1 MSWLVLRTNIDKIRI
16 VRVEEVVD
24 ESPTVRTLRFNDTLC
39 ANAKPGQ
46 FTMVWMPRIDELP
59 MSVMIAEEDGY
70 AALTIRKHG
79 PTSTA
84 LYNTEVNSLLG
95 VRGPYG
101 NSFDVKKGNV
111 LLVGGGTGLVP
122 LMRLSKLLVK
132 KMSNVTFIMGSKTK
146 DEVIFEKFAKNILRK
161 IKGKVI
167 VTTEDGNY
175 GVNGLATDAAA
186 RAIEK
191 NDFDMI
197 YTCGP
202 ERMMK
207 KVLELAASNGIPA
220 QASLERLMKCGIGIC
235 CSCCVGRYLV
245 CKDGPVMDGEEVL
258 KLAEFGVHA
267 RDKSGRMADMW

>member
-1 MSWLVLRTNIDKIRI
+1 LRTNIDKIRI
-16 VRVEEVVD
+16 VRVEEVID
-24 ESPTVRTLRFNDTLC
+24 ETPTVRTLAFNDTLC

-46 FTMVWMPRIDELP
+46 FTMVWMPRTDELP
-59 MSVMIAEEDGY
+59 MSIMISEKDGY

-84 LYNTEVNSLLG
+84 LYNTQTNNLIG

-101 NSFDVKKGNV
+101 KSFDVKKGNV

-122 LMRLSKLLVK
+122 LMRLSRILAK
-132 KMSNVTFIMGSKTK
+132 KKSSATFIIGSKSRE
-146 DEVIFEKFAKNILRK
+146 EVIFEKFAKKVLKK
-161 IKGKVI
+161 IRGKVI
-167 VTTEDGNY
+167 VTTEDGSY
-175 GVNGLATDAAA
+175 GVKGLATEAAEK
-186 RAIEK
+186 AIEH
-191 NDFDMI
+191 NDFDMV

-207 KVLELAASNGIPA
+207 KVLEVARSNGIPA

-245 CKDGPVMDGEEVL
+245 CKDGPVMNGEEVL
-258 KLAEFGVHA
+258 RLPEFGVHA
-267 RDKSGRMADMW
+267 RDKSGRISDMW

>member
-1 MSWLVLRTNIDKIRI
+1 MRTNIDKIRI
-16 VRVEEVVD
+16 VRLEEVID
-24 ESPTVRTLRFNDTLC
+24 ETPTVRTLAFNDYLC
-39 ANAKPGQ
+39 SNAKPVQ
-46 FTMVWMPRIDELP
+46 FTMVWLQRIDELP
-59 MSVMIAEEDGY
+59 MSVMISEKDGY

-84 LYNTEVNSLLG
+84 LYNTQINSLIG

-101 NSFDVKKGNV
+101 NSFNVEKGKV

-122 LMRLSKLLVK
+122 LMRLSRLLVRK
-132 KMSNVTFIMGSKTK
+132 KSKVTFIIGSKSK
-146 DEVIFEKFAKNILRK
+146 EEVIFEKFAKKVLKK
-161 IKGKVI
+161 IRNKVI
-167 VTTEDGNY
+167 VTTEDGSY
-175 GVNGLATDAAA
+175 GVKGFATDAAA
-186 RAIEK
+186 KAIER

-207 KVLELAASNGIPA
+207 KVLELAKSKGIPA

-235 CSCCVGRYLV
+235 CSCCVGKYLV

-258 KLAEFGVHA
+258 KLPEFGIHA
-267 RDKSGRMADMW
+267 RDKSGRISDMW

>member
-1 MSWLVLRTNIDKIRI
+1 MVLRTNIDKIRI
-16 VRVEEVVD
+16 VRVEEVID
-24 ESPTVRTLRFNDTLC
+24 ESPTIRTLLFKDTLC

-46 FTMVWMPRIDELP
+46 FTMAWMPRIDELP
-59 MSVMIAEEDGY
+59 MSVMIAEKDGY

-84 LYNTEVNSLLG
+84 LYNTGVNSLLG

-101 NSFDVKKGNV
+101 NSFYVKKGNV

-122 LMRLSKLLVK
+122 LMRLSRLLVK
-132 KMSNVTFIMGSKTK
+132 KKRDVTLIMGSRAK
-146 DEVIFEKFAKNILRK
+146 DEVIFEKFAKNILKK
-161 IKGKVI
+161 IKGRVI
-167 VTTEDGNY
+167 VATEDGSY
-175 GVNGLATDAAA
+175 GVKGLATDAAA
-186 RAIEK
+186 KAIERD
-191 NDFDMI
+191 DFDMI

-202 ERMMK
+202 EMMMK
-207 KVLELAASNGIPA
+207 KVLELAADNGIPA
-220 QASLERLMKCGIGIC
+220 QVSLERLMKCGIGIC

-245 CKDGPVMDGEEVL
+245 CKDGPVMDGEEVM

>member
-1 MSWLVLRTNIDKIRI
+1 LHTNIDKIRI
-16 VRVEEVVD
+16 VSIEEVID
-24 ESPTVRTLRFNDTLC
+24 ETPTVRTLVFNDTLC

-59 MSVMIAEEDGY
+59 MSIMISEKDDH

-84 LYNTEVNSLLG
+84 LYNTQIESLIG

-101 NSFDVKKGNV
+101 NSFNPKKGRV

-122 LMRLSKLLVK
+122 LMRLSRLLAK
-132 KMSNVTFIMGSKTK
+132 KKSNVTFIMGSKSK
-146 DEVIFEKFAKNILRK
+146 EEVIFERFAKKVLRQTRS
-161 IKGKVI
+161 KVI
-167 VTTEDGNY
+167 VATEDGTY
-175 GVNGLATDAAA
+175 GVKGFATDAA
-186 RAIEK
+186 EK
-191 NDFDMI
+191 VIDRNDFDII

-207 KVLELAASNGIPA
+207 KVLELAKSNGIPA

-258 KLAEFGVHA
+258 KLHEFGLHA
-267 RDKSGRMADMW
+267 RDKSGRISDMW

>member
-1 MSWLVLRTNIDKIRI
+1 MVLRTNIDKIRI
-16 VRVEEVVD
+16 VRVEEVID
-24 ESPTVRTLRFNDTLC
+24 ESPTVRTLIFKDALC

-59 MSVMIAEEDGY
+59 MSVMISEKDGC

-84 LYNTEVNSLLG
+84 LYNIRVNSLLG

-122 LMRLSKLLVK
+122 LMRLAKLLVK
-132 KMSNVTFIMGSKTK
+132 KKCDVTFIMGSRTK
-146 DEVIFEKFAKNILRK
+146 DEVIFEEFAKNILRK
-161 IKGKVI
+161 IKGRII
-167 VTTEDGNY
+167 VTTEDGSY
-175 GVNGLATDAAA
+175 GVKGLATDAVAKVIG
-186 RAIEK
+186 R

-197 YTCGP
+197 HTCGP

-207 KVLELAASNGIPA
+207 KVLELANDNGISA

-245 CKDGPVMDGEEVL
+245 CKDGPVIDGEEVM
-258 KLAEFGVHA
+258 KLAEFGVYA

>member
-1 MSWLVLRTNIDKIRI
+1 MRTNIDKIRI
-16 VRVEEVVD
+16 VRVEEVID
-24 ESPTVRTLRFNDTLC
+24 ESPTVRTLAFNDISC

-59 MSVMIAEEDGY
+59 MSIMISEKDGN

-84 LYNTEVNSLLG
+84 LYNTQVNSLIG

-101 NSFDVKKGNV
+101 NSFNVKKGKV

-122 LMRLSKLLVK
+122 LMRLSRILVK
-132 KMSNVTFIMGSKTK
+132 KKSNVTFIMGSKSK
-146 DEVIFEKFAKNILRK
+146 EEVIFEKFAKKILKK
-161 IKGKVI
+161 IKSKVI
-167 VTTEDGNY
+167 VTTEDGSY
-175 GVNGLATDAAA
+175 GAKGLATDAAA
-186 RAIEK
+186 KAMER
-191 NDFDMI
+191 NDFDMV

-207 KVLELAASNGIPA
+207 KVLELAQSNDIPA

-258 KLAEFGVHA
+258 RLPEFGVHA
-267 RDKSGRMADMW
+267 RDKSGRISVMW

>member
-1 MSWLVLRTNIDKIRI
+1 MHTNIDKIRI
-16 VRVEEVVD
+16 VRIEEVID
-24 ESPTVRTLRFNDTLC
+24 ESPTVRTLAFNDTLC

-59 MSVMIAEEDGY
+59 MSIMISEKNGY

-84 LYNTEVNSLLG
+84 LYNTQINSLIG

-101 NSFDVKKGNV
+101 NSFNVKKSKV

-122 LMRLSKLLVK
+122 LMRLSRILVK
-132 KMSNVTFIMGSKTK
+132 KKSSVTFIMGSKSK
-146 DEVIFEKFAKNILRK
+146 EEVIFEKFAKKTLKK
-161 IKGKVI
+161 IKSKVI
-167 VTTEDGNY
+167 VTTEDGSY
-175 GVNGLATDAAA
+175 GAKGLATDAAA
-186 RAIEK
+186 KAIER
-191 NDFDMI
+191 NDFDMV

-207 KVLELAASNGIPA
+207 KVLELAKSNGIPA

-258 KLAEFGVHA
+258 RLPEFGVHA
-267 RDKSGRMADMW
+267 RDKSGRISNMW

>member
-1 MSWLVLRTNIDKIRI
+1 LRTNIDKIRI
-16 VRVEEVVD
+16 VKVEEVVD
-24 ESPTVRTLRFNDTLC
+24 ESPTVRTLMFKDTLC

-59 MSVMIAEEDGY
+59 MSVMIAEKDGH

-122 LMRLSKLLVK
+122 LMRLSRLLVK
-132 KMSNVTFIMGSKTK
+132 KKSKVTFIMGSKTK
-146 DEVIFEKFAKNILRK
+146 DEVIFENFAKKILRK

-167 VTTEDGNY
+167 VTTEDGSY
-175 GVNGLATDAAA
+175 GMKGLATDAVAK
-186 RAIEK
+186 AIKK
-191 NDFDMI
+191 NNFDMI

-207 KVLELAASNGIPA
+207 KVLELAAKNGIPA

-258 KLAEFGVHA
+258 KLNEFGVYA
-267 RDKSGRMADMW
+267 RDKAGRMADMW

>member
-1 MSWLVLRTNIDKIRI
+1 MRTNIDKIRV
-16 VRVEEVVD
+16 VRVEEVID
-24 ESPTVRTLRFNDTLC
+24 ESPTVRTLAFNDELC

-59 MSVMIAEEDGY
+59 MSVMISEKNGY

-79 PTSTA
+79 PTSTT
-84 LYNTEVNSLLG
+84 LYNTPANSLIG

-101 NSFDVKKGNV
+101 NSFNIKKGKV

-122 LMRLSKLLVK
+122 LMRLSRLLVK
-132 KMSNVTFIMGSKTK
+132 KKSNVTFIMGSKSK
-146 DEVIFEKFAKNILRK
+146 EEVIFEKLAKKVLRK
-161 IKGKVI
+161 IKSKVT
-167 VTTEDGNY
+167 VTTEDGSY
-175 GVNGLATDAAA
+175 GVKGFATDAAA
-186 RAIEK
+186 KTIER
-191 NDFDMI
+191 NDFDMV

-207 KVLELAASNGIPA
+207 KVLELAKSNDIPA

-245 CKDGPVMDGEEVL
+245 CRDGPVMNGGEVL
-258 KLAEFGVHA
+258 QLPEFGINA
-267 RDKSGRMADMW
+267 RDKSGRIGNMW